1 MISNNKLISL
11 LFVLILMVCTACKTN
26 LNTSWMNPEHV
37 ISKSKTHKFI
47 FFTLSNNSINSRIA
61 QDELVR
67 LSSCPS
73 FQSYLFLKAEPINE
87 ANHTLIQQK
96 LLQNGYDYALILYL
110 SDSTDS
116 YESGTEKNFYTDYKL
131 HIEPYMY
138 NPVYA
143 WSKNKFKIKTQV
155 YFIEDEKLVW
165 SDISKEYSADV
176 LEHSVKEYLKLMV
189 DKLKQEGFMK
199 DF

>member
-1 MISNNKLISL
+1 MISNNKLTSL
-11 LFVLILMVCTACKTN
+11 LFVLILMVFTACKTN
-26 LNTSWMNPEHV
+26 INTNWMNPEHA
-37 ISKSKTHKFI
+37 IPKSKTHRFI

-73 FQSYLFLKAEPINE
+73 MQSYLFLKGEPINE
-87 ANHTLIQQK
+87 ANRTLIQQK

-116 YESGTEKNFYTDYKL
+116 YETNTEKNFYTDYRL

-143 WSKNKFKIKTQV
+143 WHKNKFKIKAQV
-155 YFIEDEKLVW
+155 YFIADEKLVW
-165 SDISKEYSADV
+165 SDTSTEYNADH
-176 LEHSVKEYLKLMV
+176 LEHSVKEYLKLMIN
-189 DKLKQEGFMK
+189 KLKQRGFMN
-199 DF
+199 DI